1 MYTETDYAEAKK
13 NYMLVILAVAVFTL
27 VMGALIALCFIGRK
41 FFLTF
46 LLTTVWWFAVTFYY
60 GMRGV
65 YIVRYK
71 RFLDEAAGGL
81 HHGCEGV
88 LQEARDPFWFDNL
101 EVREYVFLRDDGFE
115 RKLYY
120 DALKPEPGWKMGDR
134 VVCETFGS
142 FITSIKTNDGV

>member
-1 MYTETDYAEAKK
+1 MYGEADYKEAKK
-13 NYMLVILAVAVFTL
+13 NYRLVILAMALFTA
-27 VMGALIALCFIGRK
+27 VMGTLIAITFINRI

-46 LLTTVWWFAVTFYY
+46 LLTTIWWFAITFYY

-71 RFLDEAAGGL
+71 RFLDEAATGL
-81 HHGCEGV
+81 RHETEGV
-88 LQEARDPFWFDNL
+88 LQEAREPFWFDNL

-120 DALKPEPGWKMGDR
+120 DALKPVPEINIGDR
-134 VVCETFGS
+134 AVCETFGS
-142 FITSIKTNDGV
+142 FITSITLK